1 MVILK
6 CYKKYFFFFKNVYG
20 KVQIMYVHFNASKL
34 YRKWRLF
41 FVLGDGGRGSHC
53 DIRIRVNCTLL
64 RVGILSLSRLI
75 ETSSEHD
82 IKKNNYNLRRIKH

>member
-41 FVLGDGGRGSHC
+41 FVLGGMGEGGLTA
-53 DIRIRVNCTLL
+53 I
-64 RVGILSLSRLI
+64 
-75 ETSSEHD
+75 
-82 IKKNNYNLRRIKH
+82 